1 MSKDF
6 SNNLDPS
13 EIMIPSIVTLIAHII
28 NPLLK
33 STIENRINKFS
44 KKDTIKNI
52 KKTAILVILII
63 CDKITTYWLFYVK
76 DVIFL

>member
-13 EIMIPSIVTLIAHII
+13 KIMIPSMVTLTPHII

-33 STIENRINKFS
+33 RITENRINKFS

-52 KKTAILVILII
+52 KKIGVFLKLDLEFEDHRIL
-63 CDKITTYWLFYVK
+63 
-76 DVIFL
+76 